1 MCEEQGLGPSTTR
14 RQSFFSTRMGKRVR
28 KQELREFR
36 ELTIDGE
43 QVAMFGLERV
53 SFLFFPATHVAAGPL
68 AVLWRRTDTGDVSAG
83 SVKHNS

>member
-1 MCEEQGLGPSTTR
+1 M
-14 RQSFFSTRMGKRVR
+14 R

-36 ELTIDGE
+36 EFTIDGE
-43 QVAMFGLERV
+43 QVAMFSLERV
-53 SFLFFPATHVAAGPL
+53 SFLFFPATHVAASPL